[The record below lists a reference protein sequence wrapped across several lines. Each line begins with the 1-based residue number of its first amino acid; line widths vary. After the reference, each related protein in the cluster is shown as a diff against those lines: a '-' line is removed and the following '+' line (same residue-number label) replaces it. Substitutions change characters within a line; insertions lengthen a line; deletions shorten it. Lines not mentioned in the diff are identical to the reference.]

1 MYFQKL
7 VSSFIIVCLKIC
19 LRNYPFN
26 SFPSH
31 APAFSLLSFP
41 PSQNSQK
48 HKYYLPKTSFYF
60 ITIIIMPCWY
70 MIQSF
75 YTGPS
80 FRLQEML
87 QMFASSFIFLLCWS
101 IQLSFY
107 FTLEEQRDKL
117 QSPYLKHW
125 LHGIFKALKDFPMR
139 LWRKWNFSI
148 LHLGLMPI
156 WDNVCAYIRTG
167 SKAVRKLQ
175 LGWHHCRRC
184 TKRPCWIAGE
194 YW

>member
-101 IQLSFY
+101 SFKVMNLSGTLLNLKIAKNSSCFY
-107 FTLEEQRDKL
+107 FVSYFD
-117 QSPYLKHW
+117 
-125 LHGIFKALKDFPMR
+125 IF
-139 LWRKWNFSI
+139 S
-148 LHLGLMPI
+148 
-156 WDNVCAYIRTG
+156 
-167 SKAVRKLQ
+167 
-175 LGWHHCRRC
+175 
-184 TKRPCWIAGE
+184 
-194 YW
+194 